1 MDGGHEAPQ
10 VHASVIE
17 RVTQAMRED
26 KLTQSQLSKQ
36 VGYGE
41 STLSRWLKADYGA
54 DTSAIDREMEKWL
67 NLRAERRNATRPRS
81 QSAKKFLPLQV
92 SGKVHEK
99 LLLAQVNAELVMIN
113 GIPGVGKTFACNHYK
128 STHPQVWIATM
139 APSSGGKGKALS
151 VRAALRLIATE
162 IGVSAVGGSDDI
174 YIEICKALRNTG
186 GLLVIDEAQHCSTDV
201 LEQIRA
207 IFDNAQIGVAMVGN
221 VEMGGAKADL
231 LARLHSRVG
240 ARLTLGKPATADVNA
255 ILDAWQV
262 KGDARSRLSDM
273 AKQSSALRGMC
284 KTLDYAARLAEGVG
298 EVMGGTHIDLAIA
311 SRGGVL

>member
-1 MDGGHEAPQ
+1 MDGCQ
-10 VHASVIE
+10 VTPAHASIID

-26 KLTQSQLSKQ
+26 KLTQAQLSKQ

-67 NLRAERRNATRPRS
+67 NLRNERRNATRPRS

-113 GIPGVGKTFACNHYK
+113 GIPGVGKTFACENYRA
-128 STHPQVWIATM
+128 THPQVWIVTL

-151 VRAALRLIATE
+151 VRAALRLIASE
-162 IGVSAVGGSDDI
+162 LGVNANGSSDDI
-174 YIEICKALRNTG
+174 YMEICKSMSNTN
-186 GLLVIDEAQHCSTDV
+186 GLLIIDEGQHASTDL

-207 IFDNAQIGVAMVGN
+207 IFDRAKIGVAIVGN

-231 LARLHSRVG
+231 LARLNSRVG
-240 ARLTLGKPATADVNA
+240 ARMTLGKPSTADVNA

-262 KGDARSRLSDM
+262 KGDARARLSEM

-298 EVMGGTHIDLAIA
+298 EAMGGTHIDLAIA